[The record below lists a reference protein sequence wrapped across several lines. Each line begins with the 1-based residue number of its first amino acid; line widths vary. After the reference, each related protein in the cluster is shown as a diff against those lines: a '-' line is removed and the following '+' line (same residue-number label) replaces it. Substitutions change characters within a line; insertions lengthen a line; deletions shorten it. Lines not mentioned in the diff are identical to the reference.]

1 MSPIL
6 SKEIQITL
14 KDTHPLQV
22 ASGFVAEI
30 IKTTPELELIHL
42 VNIAFDHLLQNL
54 DSEEQSLVNILFYD
68 DELEN
73 DEDKWALKLFVL
85 DQFYGLLPDII
96 GDIVLEL
103 ETLFPH
109 LELADMFLLRKRL
122 GAYASHLNEIVF
134 DEIEEEV

>member
-6 SKEIQITL
+6 TKELHVTL

-22 ASGFVAEI
+22 ASNFVAQI
-30 IKTTPELELIHL
+30 IKTTPELELIHI
-42 VNIAFDHLLQNL
+42 VNIAFDHLLQSL

-68 DELEN
+68 EELDGE
-73 DEDKWALKLFVL
+73 DDKWALKLFVL

-96 GDIVLEL
+96 GDIVLDL
-103 ETLFPH
+103 ENLFPN

-122 GAYASHLNEIVF
+122 GGYASHLNEVVF
-134 DEIEEEV
+134 DEIEEEL